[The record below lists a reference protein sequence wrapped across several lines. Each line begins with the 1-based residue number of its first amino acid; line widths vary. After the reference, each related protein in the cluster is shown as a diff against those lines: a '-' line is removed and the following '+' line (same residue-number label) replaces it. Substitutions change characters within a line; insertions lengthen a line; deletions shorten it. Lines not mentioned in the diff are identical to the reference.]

1 MSKTSQT
8 LRQGKNEEKLT
19 KIIDEVLNQ
28 VLGHEAA
35 STFYSHL
42 ENTHAIQ
49 RHEIALQFDLFN
61 LALKEYFGVGAAALE
76 QTIRRTLEFAALEE
90 AELCLSERARVLKL
104 A

>member
-1 MSKTSQT
+1 MKSQIS
-8 LRQGKNEEKLT
+8 RQGKNEEKLT

-35 STFYSHL
+35 SMFYSRL
-42 ENTHAIQ
+42 ETTHAIQ

-61 LALKEYFGVGAAALE
+61 LALKEYFGAGATALE
-76 QTIRRTLEFAALEE
+76 DMIRKSLEFAVLEE
-90 AELCLSERARVLKL
+90 AELCSERSRVLKL